1 MRDKLIELIGDIQDR
16 GTKTEHEERSTWI
29 YSPSNEKLADH
40 ILADGWVRFPCKV
53 GDKVYVV
60 DVCAKEVIERKI
72 MEIRQTEWGMIYIHS
87 CGFGYPVISIGKT
100 VFLSREE
107 AEKALKGVE

>member
-1 MRDKLIELIGDIQDR
+1 MTKLLIDAGV
-16 GTKTEHEERSTWI
+16 TW
-29 YSPSNEKLADH
+29 YPTQVADH
-40 ILADGWVRFPCKV
+40 ILADKEIKHAFELLKAEKEGKLIMPPCKV
-53 GDKVYVV
+53 GDTVYVV

-87 CGFGYPVISIGKT
+87 CGFGYPVTSIGKT